1 MNKQRFVLISSLL
14 AIALKQMIFTVL
26 LGIQW
31 FEKQN
36 VEMKNSNLYCT
47 KHITFPVLF
56 LFISGNDNSYGS
68 ARQKNDTRRRE
79 NKPKAYTEA
88 GKISA

>member
-14 AIALKQMIFTVL
+14 AIALKQIIFAVL

-36 VEMKNSNLYCT
+36 AMRWKFKPLQYQAYSILY
-47 KHITFPVLF
+47 FNFLF
-56 LFISGNDNSYGS
+56 LVNGNS
-68 ARQKNDTRRRE
+68 
-79 NKPKAYTEA
+79 
-88 GKISA
+88 